1 MLIFLY
7 AFNTNKENIMATSQ
21 SQSEKIVKIL
31 EDQKEIAEKL
41 RKTVSE
47 GTIMEEEI
55 RKEMYKQYRKIEQIM
70 QLVDGQVIYDW
81 DEYFMSVACL
91 AALRSKDPSTPVRYY
106 HYYTVK

>member
-1 MLIFLY
+1 MD
-7 AFNTNKENIMATSQ
+7 TSQ
-21 SQSEKIVKIL
+21 TQSEKIVKIL

-47 GTIMEEEI
+47 GTQKKSEMEEEI

-91 AALRSKDPSTPVRYY
+91 AALRSRDPSTPVRYY